1 MNDNENMLQ
10 EKDLLNDER
19 ISRFLQGKMDAD
31 EEAAF
36 MEEMKNNE
44 DLRNQAIA
52 QARLVKGMKQVDE
65 ELKDAFRQA
74 DEQTI
79 KRIAKEASEASV
91 SKKSSA
97 RWLAIAASVVF
108 IVFVGFKSYDYY
120 DTTSLGKEYANTFPT
135 TSIIRGETNTDVETE
150 LSSLFNNVAECKD
163 LDDTTFRLA
172 TLWELSKKDTYN
184 DYTDFAPYI
193 GWNLAI
199 GHLENYEKARAV
211 EVLIEMKQAY
221 PERTVLGD
229 KIREILKQI
238 SDVY

>member
-1 MNDNENMLQ
+1 MNDNENILQ
-10 EKDLLNDER
+10 EKDILNDER
-19 ISRFLQGKMDAD
+19 ISRFLQGKMDTD

-36 MEEMKNNE
+36 MEEMKNND

-79 KRIAKEASEASV
+79 KRIAKEASETSV

-120 DTTSLGKEYANTFPT
+120 DTTSLGREYANTFPT
-135 TSIIRGETNTDVETE
+135 STIIRGEANAGVDTE
-150 LSSLFNNVAECKD
+150 LTILFNNVAEGKD
-163 LDDTTFRLA
+163 LGNTTSRLKS
-172 TLWELSKKDTYN
+172 LWELSKQDTYN
-184 DYTDFAPYI
+184 DYTDYAPYI
-193 GWNLAI
+193 GWNLVI
-199 GHLENYEKARAV
+199 GYLEDYEKTKAKD
-211 EVLIEMKQAY
+211 VLNEMKEMY
-221 PERTVLGD
+221 PEGTAMGD
-229 KIREILKQI
+229 KVIQLGNEL
-238 SDVY
+238 

>member
-1 MNDNENMLQ
+1 MNDNENILQ
-10 EKDLLNDER
+10 EKDILNDER
-19 ISRFLQGKMDAD
+19 ISRFLQGKMDTD

-36 MEEMKNNE
+36 MEEMKNND

-79 KRIAKEASEASV
+79 KRIAKEASETSV

-120 DTTSLGKEYANTFPT
+120 DTTSLGKKFANTFPT
-135 TSIIRGETNTDVETE
+135 STIIRGEANADVDTE
-150 LSSLFNNVAECKD
+150 LTTLFNNVAEGKD
-163 LDDTTFRLA
+163 LDNTTSRLK
-172 TLWELSKKDTYN
+172 TLWKLSKQDTYN
-184 DYTDFAPYI
+184 DYTDYAPYI

-199 GHLENYEKARAV
+199 GYLRNYEKAKARN
-211 EVLIEMKQAY
+211 VLSEMETIYDNETIIGKKVRELINTIE
-221 PERTVLGD
+221 
-229 KIREILKQI
+229 
-238 SDVY
+238 

>member
-1 MNDNENMLQ
+1 MNNNENIVQ
-10 EKDLLNDER
+10 DTDLLNEER
-19 ISRFLQGKMDAD
+19 ISRFMQGKMEAD
-31 EEAAF
+31 EEEAF
-36 MEEMKNNE
+36 MEEMNKNE

-65 ELKDAFRQA
+65 ELKEAFRQT

-79 KRIAKEASEASV
+79 QRIARDASETSAA
-91 SKKSSA
+91 KKSSA

-150 LSSLFNNVAECKD
+150 LSTLFNNVAEGKD
-163 LDDTTFRLA
+163 LDNTTSRLK
-172 TLWELSKKDTYN
+172 TLWDLSKQETYN
-184 DYTDFAPYI
+184 DYSDYAPYI

-199 GHLENYEKARAV
+199 GYLENYEKARAK
-211 EVLIEMKQAY
+211 EVLMEMKQAY
-221 PERTVLGD
+221 PERTALGD
-229 KIREILKQI
+229 KIREVLNK
-238 SDVY
+238 

>member
-1 MNDNENMLQ
+1 MNDNENILK

-19 ISRFLQGKMDAD
+19 TSRFLQGKMEAD
-31 EEAAF
+31 EEATF
-36 MEEMKNNE
+36 MEEMKNNG

-79 KRIAKEASEASV
+79 KRIAKDASETSV

-150 LSSLFNNVAECKD
+150 LSTLFNNIAECKD
-163 LDDTTFRLA
+163 LDETTSRLA
-172 TLWELSKKDTYN
+172 TLWELSKQDTYN
-184 DYTDFAPYI
+184 DYTDFSPYI

-199 GHLENYEKARAV
+199 GYLENYEKAKAKD
-211 EVLIEMKQAY
+211 VLNEMEQSY
-221 PERTVLGD
+221 PEGNAIGD
-229 KIREILKQI
+229 KVRNLIKSL
-238 SDVY
+238 

>member
-1 MNDNENMLQ
+1 MNDNENILQ
-10 EKDLLNDER
+10 EKDILNDER
-19 ISRFLQGKMDAD
+19 ISRFLQGKMDTD

-36 MEEMKNNE
+36 MEEMKNND

-79 KRIAKEASEASV
+79 KRIAKEASETSV

-120 DTTSLGKEYANTFPT
+120 DTTSLGKKFANTFPT
-135 TSIIRGETNTDVETE
+135 STIIRGEANADVETE
-150 LSSLFNNVAECKD
+150 LTTLFNNVAEGKD
-163 LDDTTFRLA
+163 LDNTTSRLK
-172 TLWELSKKDTYN
+172 TLWELSKQDTYN
-184 DYTDFAPYI
+184 DYTDYAPYI

-199 GHLENYEKARAV
+199 GYLEDYEKTKAKD
-211 EVLIEMKQAY
+211 VLNEMKEMF
-221 PERTVLGD
+221 PEGTAMGD
-229 KIREILKQI
+229 KVIQLGNEL
-238 SDVY
+238 

>member
-1 MNDNENMLQ
+1 MNDNENILQ

-19 ISRFLQGKMDAD
+19 ISRFLQGKMKAD
-31 EEAAF
+31 EEATF
-36 MEEMKNNE
+36 MEEMKNND
-44 DLRNQAIA
+44 DLRDQAIV

-79 KRIAKEASEASV
+79 KRIAKETFETSV
-91 SKKSSA
+91 GKKSSA
-97 RWLAIAASVVF
+97 RWLAIAASIVF

-135 TSIIRGETNTDVETE
+135 TSIIRGETNTAVETE
-150 LSSLFNNVAECKD
+150 LSTLFNNVAECKN
-163 LDDTTFRLA
+163 LDDTTSRLS
-172 TLWELSKKDTYN
+172 TLWELSKQDTYN

-199 GHLENYEKARAV
+199 GYLENYEKTKAKD
-211 EVLIEMKQAY
+211 VLIEMKQTY
-221 PERTVLGD
+221 PEGTALGD
-229 KIREILKQI
+229 KVVQLINEM
-238 SDVY
+238 

>member
-1 MNDNENMLQ
+1 MNDNENILQ

-19 ISRFLQGKMDAD
+19 ISSFLQRKMKAD
-31 EEAAF
+31 EEATF

-79 KRIAKEASEASV
+79 KKIAKEVSEASV

-135 TSIIRGETNTDVETE
+135 TSIIRGEANTDVETE
-150 LSSLFNNVAECKD
+150 LTTLFNNIAEGND
-163 LDDTTFRLA
+163 LDNTTSRLA
-172 TLWELSKKDTYN
+172 TLWELSKQETYN
-184 DYTDFAPYI
+184 DYTDYTPYI

-199 GHLENYEKARAV
+199 GYLENYEKAKAK
-211 EVLIEMKQAY
+211 EVLNEMEQFY
-221 PERTVLGD
+221 PEGNVIGD
-229 KIREILKQI
+229 KVRNLIKSL
-238 SDVY
+238 

>member
-1 MNDNENMLQ
+1 MNDNENILQ

-19 ISRFLQGKMDAD
+19 ISRFLQGKMKAD
-31 EEAAF
+31 EEATF
-36 MEEMKNNE
+36 MEEMKNND
-44 DLRNQAIA
+44 DLRDQAIV

-79 KRIAKEASEASV
+79 KRIAKETFETSV
-91 SKKSSA
+91 GKKSSA
-97 RWLAIAASVVF
+97 RWLAIAASIVF

-135 TSIIRGETNTDVETE
+135 TSIIRGETNTAVETE
-150 LSSLFNNVAECKD
+150 LSTLFNNVAECKD
-163 LDDTTFRLA
+163 LDNTTSRLA
-172 TLWELSKKDTYN
+172 TLWELSKQDTYN

-199 GHLENYEKARAV
+199 GYLENYEKTKAKD
-211 EVLIEMKQAY
+211 VLIEMKQTY
-221 PERTVLGD
+221 PEGTALGD
-229 KIREILKQI
+229 KVVQLINEM
-238 SDVY
+238 